1 MPPDPRSCSGSV
13 RRCRRTLPTQSAGW
27 FSALLLLAIGIY
39 LKNRPARITAVAL
52 IAVTT
57 FKCFLYDLASLGGL
71 YRVASFV
78 GLAMSLAL
86 VSLALQKFVLSRPKE
101 AA

>member
-1 MPPDPRSCSGSV
+1 MSSMVTSLSAYYPDSLERNSSTELHITRILSKV
-13 RRCRRTLPTQSAGW
+13 RT
-27 FSALLLLAIGIY
+27 
-39 LKNRPARITAVAL
+39 

-78 GLAMSLAL
+78 GLALALAL
-86 VSLALQKFVLSRPKE
+86 VSLALQKYVLAKPEVKS
-101 AA
+101 